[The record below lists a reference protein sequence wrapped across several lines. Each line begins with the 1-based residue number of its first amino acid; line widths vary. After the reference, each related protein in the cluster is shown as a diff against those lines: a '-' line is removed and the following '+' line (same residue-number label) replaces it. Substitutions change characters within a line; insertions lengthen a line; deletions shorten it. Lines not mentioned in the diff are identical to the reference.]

1 MQSSLSGPN
10 ASLPEDLST
19 EARLSELG
27 RIVAA
32 GVLRMRQQ
40 SSSISADDADSSLA
54 IPATKSVSRPRAQA
68 RIGGR

>member
-1 MQSSLSGPN
+1 MSRENGLEPHLMSP
-10 ASLPEDLST
+10 

-32 GVLRMRQQ
+32 GVLRMREQ
-40 SSSISADDADSSLA
+40 SSPLSDHCGDSSLA